1 MPVSRWPLVTG
12 GGCWGPLGLC
22 LGAQVWRAVGDRYSG
37 CVCCGE
43 SQVRVTG
50 FAVPRGRTKTWW
62 SLRRGLDSASES
74 PKLQWAVHYLPC
86 PLPHVFFK
94 PRLLKKHWKLFVW
107 GWEFLEASCWFCSPG
122 TGLLGFLST
131 SEVETV
137 LAIVQVKHCSRY
149 LLLIASVTSVMGLQ
163 CCYFIFKCTFHFI
176 GTEEGKNENYAI
188 VPSSRACCGWQ
199 LLQHCTGG
207 AVFKLFLLLSC
218 CLLWGLS
225 VT

>member
-1 MPVSRWPLVTG
+1 MGDVG
-12 GGCWGPLGLC
+12 DPLGYVWGLRYEGQ
-22 LGAQVWRAVGDRYSG
+22 LGTGTQDVCAVGK
-37 CVCCGE
+37 
-43 SQVRVTG
+43 VRLELTA

-62 SLRRGLDSASES
+62 SLRRGFDSASES

-122 TGLLGFLST
+122 TGLLGFLAT

-137 LAIVQVKHCSRY
+137 LTIVQVKHCSRY
-149 LLLIASVTSVMGLQ
+149 LLLIASVTSLMGLQ